1 MKCEVLEYFEDLLDN
16 RRKYFPGDAYPR
28 RGLKPTAERLEELS
42 TDRNRRGVPLIKIK
56 EEQKEDKE
64 TQAEAES

>member
-1 MKCEVLEYFEDLLDN
+1 MKYEVLEYFEDLLDN
-16 RRKYFPGDAYPR
+16 RHKYFPGGAYPR

-42 TDRNRRGVPLIKIK
+42 TDKNRRGVPLIK
-56 EEQKEDKE
+56 EEQKEDNE

>member
-1 MKCEVLEYFEDLLDN
+1 MKYEVLEYFEDLLDN
-16 RRKYFPGDAYPR
+16 RHKYFPGDAYPR

-42 TDRNRRGVPLIKIK
+42 TDRNRRGAPLIK
-56 EEQKEDKE
+56 EEEKEDNE

>member
-1 MKCEVLEYFEDLLDN
+1 MKYEVLEYFEDLLDN
-16 RRKYFPGDAYPR
+16 RHKYFPGDAYPR

-42 TDRNRRGVPLIKIK
+42 TDRNHRGAPLIK
-56 EEQKEDKE
+56 EEQKEDNE

>member
-1 MKCEVLEYFEDLLDN
+1 MKHEVLEYFEDLLDN
-16 RRKYFPGDAYPR
+16 RRKYFPGDTYPR

-42 TDRNRRGVPLIKIK
+42 TDRNRRGVPLIKI

-64 TQAEAES
+64 AQAEAES

>member
-1 MKCEVLEYFEDLLDN
+1 MRYEVLEYFEDKQDN

-42 TDRNRRGVPLIKIK
+42 TDRNRRGAPLIK
-56 EEQKEDKE
+56 EEQKEDNE

>member
-1 MKCEVLEYFEDLLDN
+1 MKYEVLEYFEDLLDN

-42 TDRNRRGVPLIKIK
+42 TDRNRRGVPLIK
-56 EEQKEDKE
+56 EEQKEDNE

>member
-1 MKCEVLEYFEDLLDN
+1 MKYEVLEYFEDLLDN
-16 RRKYFPGDAYPR
+16 RHKYFPGDAYPR

-42 TDRNRRGVPLIKIK
+42 TDRNRRGAPLIK
-56 EEQKEDKE
+56 EEQKEDNE

>member
-1 MKCEVLEYFEDLLDN
+1 MKYEVLEYFEDLLDN
-16 RRKYFPGDAYPR
+16 RRKYFPGDTYPR

-42 TDRNRRGVPLIKIK
+42 TDRNRRGVPLIK
-56 EEQKEDKE
+56 EEQKEDNE

>member
-1 MKCEVLEYFEDLLDN
+1 MKYEVLEYFEDLLDN

-42 TDRNRRGVPLIKIK
+42 TDRNRHGVPLIK
-56 EEQKEDKE
+56 EEQKEDNE

>member
-1 MKCEVLEYFEDLLDN
+1 MRYEVIEYFEDKQDN

-42 TDRNRRGVPLIKIK
+42 TDKNCRGVPLIR

-64 TQAEAES
+64 AQTEAES

>member
-1 MKCEVLEYFEDLLDN
+1 MKYEVLEYFEDLLDN

-42 TDRNRRGVPLIKIK
+42 NDRNRRGVPLIK
-56 EEQKEDKE
+56 EEQKEDNE
-64 TQAEAES
+64 TQTEAES

>member
-1 MKCEVLEYFEDLLDN
+1 MKYEVLEYFEDLLDN

-42 TDRNRRGVPLIKIK
+42 TDKNCRGVPLIR
-56 EEQKEDKE
+56 EEQKEDNE

>member
-1 MKCEVLEYFEDLLDN
+1 MKYEVLEYFEDLLDN

-42 TDRNRRGVPLIKIK
+42 TNRNRRGGPLIK
-56 EEQKEDKE
+56 EEQKEDNE

>member
-1 MKCEVLEYFEDLLDN
+1 MRYEVLEYFEDKQDN
-16 RRKYFPGDAYPR
+16 RRKYFPGDTYPR

-42 TDRNRRGVPLIKIK
+42 TDKNCRGVPLIREK
-56 EEQKEDKE
+56 QKEDNE

>member
-1 MKCEVLEYFEDLLDN
+1 MNYEVLEYFEDLLDN
-16 RRKYFPGDAYPR
+16 RHKYFPGDAYPR

-42 TDRNRRGVPLIKIK
+42 TDRNRRGVPLIK
-56 EEQKEDKE
+56 EEQKEDNE

>member
-1 MKCEVLEYFEDLLDN
+1 MKYEVLEYFEDKQDN

-42 TDRNRRGVPLIKIK
+42 TDRNRRGVPLIK
-56 EEQKEDKE
+56 EEQKEDNE